1 MDRYRLTFG
10 YADMPA
16 VMKVLKD
23 LDMEKNSMT
32 TELDCMIDFN
42 LSMNRSEELQKALSD
57 WTTAELVHLGR
68 T

>member
-1 MDRYRLTFG
+1 
-10 YADMPA
+10 
-16 VMKVLKD
+16 
-23 LDMEKNSMT
+23 MT
-32 TELDCMIDFN
+32 TEADCMIDFN